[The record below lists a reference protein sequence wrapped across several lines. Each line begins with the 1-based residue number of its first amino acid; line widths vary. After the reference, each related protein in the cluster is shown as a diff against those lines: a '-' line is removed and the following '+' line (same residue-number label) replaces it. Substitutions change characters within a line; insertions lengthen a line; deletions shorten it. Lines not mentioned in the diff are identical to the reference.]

1 MPPRSENFAAAF
13 AKGGDWEEHVGGV
26 FVPSPLLYYYT
37 SIFSAIVKCHSLVV
51 TIFTNIYR
59 FRRYSRDC
67 EMASSLLEYACTVSA
82 WVGFPVIIF
91 ETLRSFW

>member
-1 MPPRSENFAAAF
+1 MGGVEYGEGFIFYRDSPHTGIIKIHIVGLNTPPRSENFAAAF

-26 FVPSPLLYYYT
+26 FVPSPPLYYYI

-59 FRRYSRDC
+59 F
-67 EMASSLLEYACTVSA
+67 
-82 WVGFPVIIF
+82 
-91 ETLRSFW
+91 